1 MISLTLRTTT
11 AFRLDTAKVRIGND
25 ENRGKHVVDYTLIIT
40 TIGTEKSTIFNKLS
54 QAATKREEFG
64 KQRNVLKTTDKLLHH
79 ALDEEKLTK
88 KKASETQKDQYS
100 RHMIT
105 NDFTGA
111 GIFKSL
117 SDTGNVFI
125 LIDELDGTKNQI
137 FLVLILKL
145 DLIHCVDSYRK
156 TRADGHVLYQNL
168 ILHFLQLVMVRLAK
182 SIDQTACVTAE
193 LSHIELTM
201 DLLNQFINSHDFNTF
216 GTISFEIYCQI
227 VDFIQNLYPP
237 GNNTIIKISAKTVE
251 SAIYCMDIS
260 MIKYLNQFN
269 IDSTCTAAILELP
282 MHPPHTLKTGTNPS
296 ISQDEHYSGRKQPCT
311 IPQTAVTV
319 RITTVYGP

>member
-88 KKASETQKDQYS
+88 KKAGKTQKDQYS

-105 NDFTGA
+105 NDSKSYSLLKTMHTG
-111 GIFKSL
+111 
-117 SDTGNVFI
+117 
-125 LIDELDGTKNQI
+125 
-137 FLVLILKL
+137 
-145 DLIHCVDSYRK
+145 VDSYRK

>member
-145 DLIHCVDSYRK
+145 DLIHS
-156 TRADGHVLYQNL
+156 
-168 ILHFLQLVMVRLAK
+168 
-182 SIDQTACVTAE
+182 
-193 LSHIELTM
+193 
-201 DLLNQFINSHDFNTF
+201 
-216 GTISFEIYCQI
+216 
-227 VDFIQNLYPP
+227 
-237 GNNTIIKISAKTVE
+237 KTVE